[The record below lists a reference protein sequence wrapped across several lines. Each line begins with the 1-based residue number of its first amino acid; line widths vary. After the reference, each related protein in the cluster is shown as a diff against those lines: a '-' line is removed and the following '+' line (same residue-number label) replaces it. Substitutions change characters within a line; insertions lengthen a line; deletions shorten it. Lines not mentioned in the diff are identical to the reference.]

1 MQTKADKKSDVINAT
16 GAAAGNIEATNYMV
30 DDVDRF
36 VTPRGHGFAAE
47 QMNDYWD
54 KVHGHDAK
62 VVGGNNAKDGADRIV
77 DGIEIQTKYCKTG
90 SKCIGE
96 CFENGK
102 FRYINSAGKPM
113 QIEVPSDKYDDAI
126 KAMESRIKRG
136 EVPGITDP
144 KEAKNI
150 IRKGNFT
157 YEQARNVARFGTVE
171 SITLDAANGTIV
183 ASYAFGISTAMNFAV
198 SVWNGKPFDE
208 ALKNSASAGLK
219 VGGAAFVTTVLS
231 SQMQR
236 TALNSLLRG
245 STDQIVQIMGPK
257 ASAYLANAFRSGANL
272 SGAAAMQSASKLLR
286 GNAITGA
293 ITVAVLST
301 FDVANLFRGRISGKQ
316 LFKNVSKTAAT
327 VAGGTG
333 GWVAGASAGAAIGS
347 FIPVIG
353 TAVGGVAGG
362 LIGSLAGGSAAGKA
376 SSAVLDGMIED
387 DAVEMQGILE
397 QEFKQLAEDY
407 LINQKEAEK
416 ICDRFSGI
424 VDGDFLKKMFASE
437 SRHSFAN
444 KRMLPLFEDVAKK
457 RKKIVLPSEEQMVN
471 GLKSVLNYV
480 ADHQEDGM
488 IEEKFVTEHEE
499 EENMSKKQDPV
510 LERKY
515 NWYVQKVIY
524 NESSGGIDTIV
535 KAIAEYMVDV
545 ENLDNKDD
553 LDFSTYGE
561 WHNIRSGDTEIDVK
575 VISDDDF
582 LVKVEEVYDN
592 DSDREN
598 YYCNMFTYL
607 EDYMEKIGSNKC
619 PVCGEEIVGK
629 GKFCANCGA
638 TL

>member
-1 MQTKADKKSDVINAT
+1 
-16 GAAAGNIEATNYMV
+16 MV

-36 VTPRGHGFAAE
+36 ITPRGHGFAAE

-62 VVGGNNAKDGADRIV
+62 VVGGNNAKNGADRIV

-96 CFENGK
+96 CFENGR

-136 EVPGITDP
+136 EVPGITNP

-245 STDQIVQIMGPK
+245 STDQIVKLMGPK

-293 ITVAVLST
+293 ITVAVLSS

-333 GWVAGASAGAAIGS
+333 GWMAGASAGAAIGS
-347 FIPVIG
+347 LVPGIG
-353 TAVGGVAGG
+353 TAIGGFAGG

-387 DAVEMQGILE
+387 DALEMQGILE

-416 ICDRFSGI
+416 ICDRLSGI

-444 KRMLPLFEDVAKK
+444 KRMLPLFEDVAKRRQK
-457 RKKIVLPSEEQMVN
+457 VILPSEEDMVQ
-471 GLKSVLNYV
+471 GLKSVINNV
-480 ADHQEDGM
+480 VERQEDGM
-488 IEEKFVTEHEE
+488 IEENYVTEHEE
-499 EENMSKKQDPV
+499 EENMPKKQDPF

-524 NESSGGIDTIV
+524 NESSRGMDTII
-535 KAIAEYMVDV
+535 KAI
-545 ENLDNKDD
+545 
-553 LDFSTYGE
+553 T
-561 WHNIRSGDTEIDVK
+561 
-575 VISDDDF
+575 
-582 LVKVEEVYDN
+582 
-592 DSDREN
+592 
-598 YYCNMFTYL
+598 
-607 EDYMEKIGSNKC
+607 
-619 PVCGEEIVGK
+619 
-629 GKFCANCGA
+629 
-638 TL
+638 